1 MVLNV
6 EQSNLHEGESAAED
20 GPNLSS
26 ILGSDPLWIAPSR
39 ECLLSEGE
47 YSENMEVVTYLF
59 SADPPADLAEKSSAT
74 PKSSGEAD
82 SLSPV
87 SQVGLHYDVRHV
99 WQGYGSRG
107 GAAVCQSPLLN
118 PLSGRHN
125 LPPVVA

>member
-20 GPNLSS
+20 LSSNLSS

-59 SADPPADLAEKSSAT
+59 SVDPPADLAEKSSAT
-74 PKSSGEAD
+74 PKASGEAD

-99 WQGYGSRG
+99 WQG
-107 GAAVCQSPLLN
+107 
-118 PLSGRHN
+118 
-125 LPPVVA
+125 

>member
-1 MVLNV
+1 MQCNDVPKKLIVVLNV

-59 SADPPADLAEKSSAT
+59 SVDPPADLAEKSSAT
-74 PKSSGEAD
+74 PKASGEAD

-99 WQGYGSRG
+99 WQG
-107 GAAVCQSPLLN
+107 
-118 PLSGRHN
+118 
-125 LPPVVA
+125 

>member
-47 YSENMEVVTYLF
+47 
-59 SADPPADLAEKSSAT
+59 
-74 PKSSGEAD
+74 
-82 SLSPV
+82 
-87 SQVGLHYDVRHV
+87 
-99 WQGYGSRG
+99 
-107 GAAVCQSPLLN
+107 
-118 PLSGRHN
+118 
-125 LPPVVA
+125 